1 MALSTKMEM
10 RQGQSLVMTPQLLQ
24 AIKLLQFSHVELQAF
39 VENELERNPLLERD
53 ERDEQRE
60 PISGEAADGQFG
72 ADNGAGDSAG
82 DGAGDSFDEPGFD
95 QNSDWAD
102 GAGSN
107 NEMASGDMAGSDW
120 AGEAMP
126 ASREA
131 IEGRLDTSFENVF
144 QDDRSAPPA
153 VEASTGDMLPI
164 MQGIGPGG
172 GGSGARFDDGE
183 TPDFESNLVRDVSL
197 RDHLESQLELSPV
210 SIADR
215 VIGRFIVDAIDD
227 NGYLSEPV
235 DDIAGR
241 LGIDAPRVEAVL
253 MQVQLFDPS
262 GVGARDIAEC
272 LAIQLRE
279 KDRYDPAMAAMVA
292 NLPLVAKRD
301 MAALRRICGV
311 DDDDILDMI
320 AEIRELDPKPGRG
333 FGSSATEVVVPDVII
348 RGAPDGSWL
357 VDLNPDTLPR
367 VLVNQTYHARISSV
381 ARTQQD
387 KIFLAECLQNASW
400 LTRSLEQRA
409 RTILKVASEIV
420 RQQDGFFAHG
430 IEYLRPLN
438 LKAIADAI
446 GMHESTVSRV
456 TSNKYLTCPRGVFEM
471 KYFFSVSIPATD
483 HGTAHSAEAVRFK
496 IKHLIEAEA
505 GDDVL
510 SDDAIV
516 TRLKENGVDIA
527 RRTVAKYRE
536 SLRIPSSMDRRRL
549 KRDNRLVQA

>member
-24 AIKLLQFSHVELQAF
+24 AIKLLQFSHLELQAF

-60 PISGEAADGQFG
+60 PISGEASDSQS
-72 ADNGAGDSAG
+72 DGDSGG
-82 DGAGDSFDEPGFD
+82 DEGFE
-95 QNSDWAD
+95 D
-102 GAGSN
+102 GG
-107 NEMASGDMAGSDW
+107 DW

-126 ASREA
+126 ESREA

-144 QDDRSAPPA
+144 QEDRSAPPA
-153 VEASTGDMLPI
+153 AEASSGDMLPV
-164 MQGIGPGG
+164 MHGAGA
-172 GGSGARFDDGE
+172 GGSGGGARFDDGE
-183 TPDFESNLVRDVSL
+183 TPDFESNLTRDISL

-210 SIADR
+210 SATDR
-215 VIGRFIVDAIDD
+215 MIGRFIIDAIDD
-227 NGYLSEPV
+227 NGYLSEAV
-235 DDIAGR
+235 EDIAER
-241 LGIDAPRVEAVL
+241 LGIDRVRVEAVL
-253 MQVQLFDPS
+253 AEVQRFDPS

-279 KDRYDPAMAAMVA
+279 KDRFDPAMAAMVA

-301 MAALRRICGV
+301 MAGLKRACGV
-311 DDDDILDMI
+311 DDEDLLDMI

-348 RGAPDGSWL
+348 RAAPDGSWL
-357 VDLNPDTLPR
+357 IDLNPDTLPR
-367 VLVNQTYHARISSV
+367 VLVNQTYHARISSA

-387 KIFLAECLQNASW
+387 KVFLAECLQNASW

-430 IEYLRPLN
+430 IEHLRPLN

-456 TSNKYLTCPRGVFEM
+456 TSNKYLVCPRGVFEM
-471 KYFFSVSIPATD
+471 KYFFSASIPATG
-483 HGTAHSAEAVRFK
+483 HGEAHSAEAVRFK
-496 IKHLIEAEA
+496 IKHLIDAEPA
-505 GDDVL
+505 EDVL

-516 TRLKENGVDIA
+516 TRLKESGVDIA

-549 KRDNRLVQA
+549 KREGRLVQA